1 MIETGAPSRRLLAGS
16 LAVLLLVAACG
27 GAVNQAA
34 SPGVSAGASPTQA
47 ATSSPTASVPPAGSA
62 SASPS
67 ASPATDVATGIEI
80 GAPYVLTGNPGSTAL
95 SGTYNVDVAGKRV
108 EALMNGREIR
118 QDSKVV
124 GLVLVMK
131 FSGTTITPQFFDLAA
146 KQAASNSGGGKVT
159 FSTIL
164 GNRVAF
170 VTATGASYGL
180 YARGDSILMVGGP
193 TGTDAKTLLTSVINA
208 NQ

>member
-1 MIETGAPSRRLLAGS
+1 MIETGARSRRLLAGG
-16 LAVLLLVAACG
+16 LAAVLLVTACG
-27 GAVNQAA
+27 GAVNPAA
-34 SPGVSAGASPTQA
+34 SPGVSAGASPTKA
-47 ATSSPTASVPPAGSA
+47 ATSSPTASVPPVGSA

-67 ASPATDVATGIEI
+67 ASPATDVATGIQI

-95 SGTYNVDVAGKRV
+95 SGTFNVDVAGKRV

-146 KQAASNSGGGKVT
+146 KQAASNSDGKVT

-193 TGTDAKTLLTSVINA
+193 TGTDAKALLTSVIKA

>member
-16 LAVLLLVAACG
+16 LAAVMLVAACG
-27 GAVNQAA
+27 AAVNPAA
-34 SPGVSAGASPTQA
+34 SPSAGADASPTKT
-47 ATSSPTASVPPAGSA
+47 ATSSRAASVPPAGSA

-80 GAPYVLTGNPGSTAL
+80 GDPYVLTGNPGSTAL
-95 SGTYNVDVAGKRV
+95 SGTFNVDVAGKRV
-108 EALMNGREIR
+108 EAIMNGREIR
-118 QDSKVV
+118 KDSTFV

-131 FSGTTITPQFFDLAA
+131 FSGITITPEFFDLAA
-146 KQAASNSGGGKVT
+146 KQAGSNSDGKVT

-170 VTATGASYGL
+170 VTATSASYGL

-193 TGTDAKTLLTSVINA
+193 TGTDA
-208 NQ
+208 

>member
-1 MIETGAPSRRLLAGS
+1 MIETGARSRRLLAGS
-16 LAVLLLVAACG
+16 LAALMLVTACG

-34 SPGVSAGASPTQA
+34 SPNAGATASPTQA
-47 ATSSPTASVPPAGSA
+47 ATSSPAASVPPAGSA
-62 SASPS
+62 AASPS

-95 SGTYNVDVAGKRV
+95 SGTFNVDVAGKRV

-118 QDSKVV
+118 KDTTVV

-131 FSGTTITPQFFDLAA
+131 FSGNTMTPQFFDLAA
-146 KQAASNSGGGKVT
+146 KQAAGDSGGKVT

-164 GNRVAF
+164 SNRVAF

-193 TGTDAKTLLTSVINA
+193 TGTDAKALLTSVIKA